1 MGFTIFV
8 VVVLSTYGVTLI
20 LRLSVSEEWQTGKK
34 KKNPTYLV
42 FLNYLQRVKEDG
54 RAAA

>member
-20 LRLSVSEEWQTGKK
+20 LCLSLSEDWQTGK

-42 FLNYLQRVKEDG
+42 SLNYLQRVKEDG